1 MFGYLITLNDK
12 SSNDQKIT
20 SRKVRFWCLVLNC
33 PPLLKC
39 QALKQNEIKS
49 PPYDRGG
56 IYERFPTRAITVG
69 QRIRVNLFPL
79 SFLDSVQ
86 QIGQDDFSITVL
98 KCDVII
104 VVREE
109 DILGRSNGDES
120 EPEIGAN
127 FWKALDFKKIPDPTV
142 DDGWRWSHQRQEE
155 IWP

>member
-1 MFGYLITLNDK
+1 MPSFKLPTSLK
-12 SSNDQKIT
+12 MSSFKT
-20 SRKVRFWCLVLNC
+20 K
-33 PPLLKC
+33 
-39 QALKQNEIKS
+39 EIKS
-49 PPYDRGG
+49 PPYHRGG
-56 IYERFPTRAITVG
+56 IYERFLTRAITVG

-142 DDGWRWSHQRQEE
+142 DDGWR
-155 IWP
+155 